1 MHSEFRFRNFQIL
14 DISDVIKI
22 YKTQKNENTNFQFY
36 RFLKCCRL
44 TKPKR
49 ERDQKDWIC
58 DRNNGFASKKN
69 LNRLSLKKITLKKKW
84 RGGYWR
90 RGRNSGTGSSRRG
103 TFYRK
108 WTDFDRWRAA
118 DEKNKTR
125 KNNFIFSEE
134 INNCRKNFVIDPNF
148 QTFLI
153 RNDTVFILTILNA

>member
-69 LNRLSLKKITLKKKW
+69 LNRLSLKKIWRYCFTKNSRSEERILNYIEEKMAALDIEDEEETVELVPLEEEPFIENEPILIDDERPMKKIKQEKITSFFLKK
-84 RGGYWR
+84 
-90 RGRNSGTGSSRRG
+90 
-103 TFYRK
+103 
-108 WTDFDRWRAA
+108 
-118 DEKNKTR
+118 
-125 KNNFIFSEE
+125 
-134 INNCRKNFVIDPNF
+134 
-148 QTFLI
+148 
-153 RNDTVFILTILNA
+153 

>member
-69 LNRLSLKKITLKKKW
+69 LNRLSLKKIWRYCFTKNSRSVYRKRSILWENDDEEETVELVPLEEEPFIENEPILIDDERPMKKIKQEKITSFFLKK
-84 RGGYWR
+84 
-90 RGRNSGTGSSRRG
+90 
-103 TFYRK
+103 
-108 WTDFDRWRAA
+108 
-118 DEKNKTR
+118 
-125 KNNFIFSEE
+125 
-134 INNCRKNFVIDPNF
+134 
-148 QTFLI
+148 
-153 RNDTVFILTILNA
+153 

>member
-58 DRNNGFASKKN
+58 DRNNGFASKKK
-69 LNRLSLKKITLKKKW
+69 LNRLSLKKIW
-84 RGGYWR
+84 RYCFTKNSR
-90 RGRNSGTGSSRRG
+90 SVYRKRSILRNSGTGSSRRG

-118 DEKNKTR
+118 DEKK
-125 KNNFIFSEE
+125 
-134 INNCRKNFVIDPNF
+134 
-148 QTFLI
+148 
-153 RNDTVFILTILNA
+153 

>member
-36 RFLKCCRL
+36 RLLKCCRL

-69 LNRLSLKKITLKKKW
+69 VTKKNLALL
-84 RGGYWR
+84 
-90 RGRNSGTGSSRRG
+90 
-103 TFYRK
+103 FYEK
-108 WTDFDRWRAA
+108 FKVSVQKTVDF
-118 DEKNKTR
+118 K
-125 KNNFIFSEE
+125 I
-134 INNCRKNFVIDPNF
+134 C
-148 QTFLI
+148 
-153 RNDTVFILTILNA
+153 